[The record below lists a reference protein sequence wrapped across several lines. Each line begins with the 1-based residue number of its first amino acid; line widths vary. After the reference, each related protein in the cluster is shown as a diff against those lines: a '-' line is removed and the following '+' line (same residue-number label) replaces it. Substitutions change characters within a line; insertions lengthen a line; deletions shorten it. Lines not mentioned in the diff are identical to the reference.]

1 MEKSVLYEAHQEHF
15 VHEKIS
21 IIYCWN
27 LLSIVKFSVAPGVS
41 NLVLIHLNYACKFL
55 SVRLIYWVCVEQI
68 WKASKSLSYDKIVV
82 LEEAVIC
89 TSDKESKL
97 RMAS

>member
-41 NLVLIHLNYACKFL
+41 NLVLIH
-55 SVRLIYWVCVEQI
+55 
-68 WKASKSLSYDKIVV
+68 
-82 LEEAVIC
+82 
-89 TSDKESKL
+89 
-97 RMAS
+97 